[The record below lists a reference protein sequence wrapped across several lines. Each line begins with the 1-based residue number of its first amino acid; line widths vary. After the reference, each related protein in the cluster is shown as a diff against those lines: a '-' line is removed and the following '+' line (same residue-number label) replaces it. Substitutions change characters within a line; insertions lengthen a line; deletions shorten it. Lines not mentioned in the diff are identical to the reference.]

1 MMSSVNEA
9 VLIGKVSATHGVKG
23 QLRVSPYS
31 GEVDSLLAFR
41 SIMVKAPNGEME
53 TFTVAASKAHGKK
66 VIITLKAFDNINQ
79 VLHLVGREVYALHDQ
94 LPGLSEDEYYW
105 CDLLGMQV
113 VTDEGESLGELVD
126 IIVTGSNDVYVV
138 QGEGGELLIPALEDV
153 VLDVDPAAKLM
164 TVSLPEGLRD
174 L

>member
-1 MMSSVNEA
+1 
-9 VLIGKVSATHGVKG
+9 
-23 QLRVSPYS
+23 
-31 GEVDSLLAFR
+31 
-41 SIMVKAPNGEME
+41 
-53 TFTVAASKAHGKK
+53 
-66 VIITLKAFDNINQ
+66 
-79 VLHLVGREVYALHDQ
+79 
-94 LPGLSEDEYYW
+94 
-105 CDLLGMQV
+105 MQV

-138 QGEGGELLIPALEDV
+138 QGEDGELLIPALEDV